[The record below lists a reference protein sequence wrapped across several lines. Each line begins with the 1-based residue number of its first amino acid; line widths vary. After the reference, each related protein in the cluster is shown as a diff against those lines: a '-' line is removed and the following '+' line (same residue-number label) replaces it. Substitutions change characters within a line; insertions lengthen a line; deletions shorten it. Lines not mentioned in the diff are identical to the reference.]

1 MDIVVLSL
9 ILTINMLPDHKQEKR
24 NYTPDNNNH
33 VINNK
38 GDVREGVVR
47 LQRTTVFFLPQKTSF
62 LLFLVAREATSSVSR
77 AGWSPK
83 LASVT
88 GNFNYVI
95 CKPPSFVHP
104 LYLLIVFCYYLASP

>member
-1 MDIVVLSL
+1 MSMDIVVLSL

-47 LQRTTVFFLPQKTSF
+47 LQRTTVFF
-62 LLFLVAREATSSVSR
+62 SSTKNV
-77 AGWSPK
+77 
-83 LASVT
+83 V
-88 GNFNYVI
+88 
-95 CKPPSFVHP
+95 SFVSGRTRSH
-104 LYLLIVFCYYLASP
+104 F